1 LGWQARC
8 RPTKSYG
15 ANAEPLR
22 IQAVMIATLTVSM
35 LRVQPFVPPAR
46 AATLLP
52 VRLGAM
58 PT

>member
-1 LGWQARC
+1 MLSRF
-8 RPTKSYG
+8 
-15 ANAEPLR
+15 R
-22 IQAVMIATLTVSM
+22 IRAVMIATLTVSM